1 VALGSFPLDDETH
14 LPPSDCPAPLA
25 AFAVWLGSVSVSPP
39 SPSSA
44 LPPPPS
50 CGTLAL
56 KLFRGEQAISRFV
69 WHFTPN
75 HTSSHTF
82 VTVMGSRL
90 PHVLPCFH
98 AAHG

>member
-1 VALGSFPLDDETH
+1 VALGSSPLDDETH

-25 AFAVWLGSVSVSPP
+25 AFVVWLGSVSALPP

-50 CGTLAL
+50 GGTLAL

-75 HTSSHTF
+75 HPSSHNF
-82 VTVMGSRL
+82 VTLMGSGL

-98 AAHG
+98 PAHG